1 LAVVLA
7 TAAFVSALQQSAP
20 KSSDKAQS
28 LPPFLEDF
36 QTGKPRVLP
45 PFLDDFF
52 ADTEIPV
59 VEKAIRFRS
68 ANGAVNGFWARPDH
82 KQPLPA
88 VLLVYDDPSWTEWMK
103 VNTRHLASIGYEVL
117 TVNVNERRRALDRW
131 RLGAFAEPE
140 PATLADL
147 SAAVRWLRGRSE
159 VLPNRLGVV
168 GWDWSGRQVLEFASV
183 TALQACV
190 VCDALLPVER
200 EEMIGL
206 RGTPVLGVYA
216 EGKKAALPAFQKHL
230 AALQVPCKFHVANGV
245 RPGFMGPPDQKNYS
259 HDAAE
264 DAWVAI
270 YHFLEKHVEDARPP
284 VVESLKSTATIAD
297 IMRAV
302 NEPAGLRGTLSKA
315 LEQEPG
321 SVKQWQRIRANAA
334 LMAEAGGWLQMR
346 PPPKGPEGHWREQAE
361 AFRAAAE
368 AIVQAA
374 DQRDYA
380 AARRGLQ
387 HLAGQCAACHQ
398 EHR

>member
-1 LAVVLA
+1 MAV
-7 TAAFVSALQQSAP
+7 AFVSALPQPAP
-20 KSSDKAQS
+20 KSSDKTQS
-28 LPPFLEDF
+28 LPPFLDDF

-59 VEKAIRFRS
+59 VEKPIRFLS
-68 ANGAVNGFWARPDH
+68 AVGGVHAFWARPHH
-82 KQPLPA
+82 KQALPA
-88 VLLVYDDPSWTEWMK
+88 VLLVYDDPSLTEWMK
-103 VNTRHLASIGYEVL
+103 VNTRHIASIGYEVL
-117 TVNVNERRRALDRW
+117 TVNLNERRRAGDGQTF
-131 RLGAFAEPE
+131 GAIVGPNKA
-140 PATLADL
+140 ALADL
-147 SAAVRWLRGRSE
+147 SAAVRWLRGRPE

-168 GWDWSGRQVLEFASV
+168 GWDWSGGQVLELASA

-190 VCDALLPVER
+190 VCDAPLPVDR
-200 EEMIGL
+200 DAVIGL
-206 RGTPVLGVYA
+206 RGTPILGVYA
-216 EGKKAALPAFQKHL
+216 EGKKADLPAFRKHL
-230 AALQVPCKFHVANGV
+230 AALQIPCKFHVANGV
-245 RPGFMGPPDQKNYS
+245 QPGFMGPPDKKTYS

-270 YHFLEKHVEDARPP
+270 YNFLEKHVEDARPP
-284 VVESLKSTATIAD
+284 AVESLKSTATIAD

-302 NEPAGLRGTLSKA
+302 NEPAGLRGSLSKA

-321 SVKQWQRIRANAA
+321 NAKQWQRIRANAA
-334 LMAEAGGWLQMR
+334 LVAEAGGWLQMR
-346 PPPKGPEGHWREQAE
+346 PPPKGPEIHWKVQAE